1 MPPGQAAS
9 PNSQRVVPLPP
20 PPPGRSETAV
30 RPPRPIGPWSSL
42 PGPWRVLFNPEA
54 GFSFLA
60 SLVFHALLLAV
71 LGLLLLRA
79 SGHHLFHGPIASG
92 SGQPAVASSA
102 GTAVG
107 QRPSAR
113 PIGGDAAKTA
123 LEPANGTPLKGNGSL
138 LSSLVGSHSRRSQG
152 SPPAPPSGEIPRSA
166 PSDTATAKK
175 TVAEKQPLTVSVPKP
190 VHVESP
196 QPTLSSV
203 DVPAGTDL
211 LATHDV
217 SMTGSLDG
225 RDIDTR
231 ATSAARGG
239 GNVAS
244 EKAVEQGLRWL
255 VAHQLENG
263 SWHFDFDGGMCHGQ
277 CRNPGS
283 VATTTGATAL
293 ALLPFLGAG
302 YTHKKGEYRENVVRG
317 LYYLNTRTQFTANGG
332 DVREGT
338 LYSQALAGIAL
349 AEAYAMTGDHEIKGF
364 AQSVLDFIV
373 YAQDKN
379 GGGWRYEPGAPG
391 DMTVTGWQLMA
402 LKCGQMAG
410 LRVPKPTLYMV
421 TRFLDHVQTNDGA
434 GYGYMTPQSKP
445 TTSAIGLLC
454 RMYTGWRRNHPMLIA
469 GVANLTRWGPSQDN
483 IYYDYYAT
491 QVLFHRQGPEWEA
504 WNRQLRDFL
513 VATQAAT
520 GHESG
525 SWYFPG
531 GHGDKAGRLFGT
543 AMAIM
548 TLEVYYRYLPLYSH
562 ESVSGF

>member
-1 MPPGQAAS
+1 MLTGEAS
-9 PNSQRVVPLPP
+9 TLPSQRVVPVPP
-20 PPPGRSETAV
+20 PPPGKGSAAPA
-30 RPPRPIGPWSSL
+30 RPAPLIGALAASPVHWQAL
-42 PGPWRVLFNPEA
+42 LNRELGVA
-54 GFSFLA
+54 FLA
-60 SLVFHALLLAV
+60 SFVFHAVLLSI

-79 SGHHLFHGPIASG
+79 APGSLGHGRIGLTGE
-92 SGQPAVASSA
+92 QPAPASPA
-102 GTAVG
+102 GTAVREIVLT
-107 QRPSAR
+107 RPVRGTA
-113 PIGGDAAKTA
+113 IVAALA
-123 LEPANGTPLKGNGSL
+123 EPANRPEAKGDSGR
-138 LSSLVGSHSRRSQG
+138 SSEGGKRKAEVVLPNSEPRIAHS
-152 SPPAPPSGEIPRSA
+152 E
-166 PSDTATAKK
+166 
-175 TVAEKQPLTVSVPKP
+175 L
-190 VHVESP
+190 
-196 QPTLSSV
+196 SV
-203 DVPAGTDL
+203 DAPAGADL

-217 SMTGSLDG
+217 PVAGSLAA

-244 EKAVEQGLRWL
+244 ERAVESGLRWL
-255 VAHQLENG
+255 VAHQQENG
-263 SWHFDFDGGMCHGQ
+263 SWHFDFDGGTCHGQ

-283 VATTTGATAL
+283 VTTTTGATAL

-317 LYYLNTRTQFTANGG
+317 LYYLNTRTQFTPNGG

-338 LYSQALAGIAL
+338 LYSQGLAGIVL
-349 AEAYAMTGDHEIKGF
+349 AEAYAMSGDHELRGF

-373 YAQDKN
+373 YSQDKN

-391 DMTVTGWQLMA
+391 DTTVSGWQLMA

-410 LRVPKPTLYMV
+410 LRVSKPALYMV
-421 TRFLDHVQTNDGA
+421 TRFLDHVQADDGA
-434 GYGYMTPQSKP
+434 CYGYMTPHSRTPESKA
-445 TTSAIGLLC
+445 TTTAIGLLC
-454 RMYTGWRRNHPMLIA
+454 RMYTGWRRNHPTLIA
-469 GVANLTRWGPSQDN
+469 GVANLTHWGPSHEN

-491 QVLFHRQGPEWEA
+491 QVLYHRQGPEWEA
-504 WNRQLRDFL
+504 WNRQLRDYL
-513 VATQAAT
+513 VATQSTT

-531 GHGDKAGRLFGT
+531 GHGDKGGRLFGT